1 MAQLRF
7 EVHRALP
14 VLPAGA
20 DADAVITE
28 VADLAVSGRAGTGVV
43 CVTAPDVT
51 DVSSLGVRA
60 SDGGSIYRPP
70 HEDRYSTLEHLDTEE
85 HILTAAG
92 QTVPQLVTETRAR
105 EAITASGLNAEQAA
119 AVVMMLT
126 ATTAGTALVA
136 PAGAGKS
143 HTMAAFAGLWEV
155 LSGRRVIGL
164 ATSTNAA
171 RVLANEG
178 LAESYNIA
186 EFLGKTEGSDEL
198 RRPVPVHAGDVL
210 VVDEATQ
217 AGTADLEMLLEA
229 ARVAGARVVLVG
241 DTQQLGSPEAGG
253 MFRLLAK
260 EIPAAELTEVRRFT
274 SQWEA
279 AASVR
284 LRAGDPGAVA
294 VYDRHGRIRAA
305 DADTARERAAAA
317 WLADHLRGKDAL
329 LLAGSNEEAADLARR
344 VQARLIQAG
353 RIGSGG
359 YQAQVPLAD
368 GNQARPGDLIRARL
382 NTEIDADGRKL
393 TNRDTLKITA
403 VRAGDVEVRRQRLDG
418 TWTERFWVPRA
429 YLQSSAELGYAG
441 NVHVAQGRTVDTAH
455 LLVTE
460 TLSRQ
465 SLYVGMSRGREANT
479 AHVITGNTAPPGQQP
494 YQQATPEAVLKNVME
509 RDAGELSA
517 TEAIRQS
524 QEWASGTGHLLSL
537 WTAAARPAMHAEIDQ
552 RITARL
558 TETEAWRYQR
568 EHSRQAL
575 HAALRA
581 ACLAG
586 HDLYAVIDQ
595 ITAAPLDGARSIAS
609 VLHGRLQRLHLPGP
623 GIPATW
629 TQRTPA
635 SAPPVA
641 RELAEALDARSP
653 ELGHRHA
660 ASPEPWLTGRLGTLP
675 PGASPLQCADYERRA
690 GTAAAYREAA
700 GITSPYQAISPTPH
714 FGNPEL
720 EHMRQEVIR
729 ELEYP
734 DEAAMWAGMDR
745 GQLEARTAAAERAQ
759 ATAPPDVSG
768 ELRLTA
774 RAEAD
779 ARRQAADAQVRN
791 DAAEAASASA
801 LTGELATRRQQLE
814 AGNAEYEAWAEA
826 TRDVRDNG
834 DKAAAELNRRGHT
847 PPPTRQPP
855 RPGAEP
861 QTTLEWQPEADQE
874 TAHVDPDWWA
884 QVKAAQTASVQAG
897 KAARREASA
906 RAIPVTDAEIA
917 LYGGRAEGADSTGQ
931 RQVPDRR
938 PQAGDSLET
947 AATNKAK
954 PPRTE
959 PAPEHDD
966 PPARL
971 TKAISDMEEAAR
983 HFREEQAT
991 RQASNRYAA
1000 RISRQ
1005 AEAQPEADATL
1016 AAEAPA
1022 DAELEP

>member
-1 MAQLRF
+1 M
-7 EVHRALP
+7 
-14 VLPAGA
+14 
-20 DADAVITE
+20 
-28 VADLAVSGRAGTGVV
+28 SGHAGTGVV

-51 DVSSLGVRA
+51 DVTSLGVRA
-60 SDGGSIYRPP
+60 SDGSSIYRPP
-70 HEDRYSTLEHLDTEE
+70 HEARYSTLDHLDTEGNRS
-85 HILTAAG
+85 LTTAE
-92 QTVPQLVTETRAR
+92 QSVPQLVTEARAR
-105 EAITASGLNAEQAA
+105 EAVTGSGLNAEQAA

-126 ATTAGTALVA
+126 ATTAGTALIA

-143 HTMAAFAGLWEV
+143 HTMAAFAGLWE
-155 LSGRRVIGL
+155 LLTGRRVIGL

-171 RVLANEG
+171 RVLAGEG

-210 VVDEATQ
+210 VIDEATQ
-217 AGTADLEMLLEA
+217 ASTADLAMLLET
-229 ARVAGARVVLVG
+229 ARAAGARVVLVG

-253 MFRLLAK
+253 MFRLLAT
-260 EIPAAELTEVRRFT
+260 EVPAVELTEVRRFA
-274 SQWEA
+274 SPWEA
-279 AASVR
+279 AASIR

-305 DADTARERAAAA
+305 DEETARERAATA
-317 WLADHLRGKDAL
+317 WLADHLRGKDTL

-353 RIGSGG
+353 TVAAGG
-359 YQAQVPLAD
+359 YQSQVPLAD
-368 GNQARPGDLIRARL
+368 GNHAHPGDLIRARL
-382 NTEIDADGRKL
+382 NTEIDAGGRKL

-403 VRAGDVEVRRQRLDG
+403 IRGDSVEVRRQRLDG
-418 TWTERFWVPRA
+418 TWTQKFWIPRA

-460 TLSRQ
+460 TLARQ

-479 AHVITGNTAPPGQQP
+479 AHVVTGSTAPPGKQP
-494 YQQATPEAVLKNVME
+494 YQQATPESVLKNVME
-509 RDAGELSA
+509 RDAGDLSA

-537 WTAAARPAMHAEIDQ
+537 WATAVRPAVHAEIDQ
-552 RITARL
+552 HITARL

-581 ACLAG
+581 ACLDG
-586 HDLYAVIDQ
+586 HDLHAVISQ

-609 VLHGRLQRLHLPGP
+609 VLHGRLQRLRLPGP

-635 SAPPVA
+635 TAPPVA

-660 ASPEPWLTGRLGTLP
+660 ANPEPWLTGRLGTLP
-675 PGASPLQCADYERRA
+675 PGASPMHWADYERRA
-690 GTAAAYREAA
+690 GIAAAYREAA
-700 GITSPYQAISPTPH
+700 GITNPYQGVSPEPH
-714 FGNPEL
+714 HGNPEL
-720 EHMRQEVIR
+720 ENMRREVIH

-745 GQLEARTAAAERAQ
+745 GRLEAHTAAAERVQ

-774 RAEAD
+774 NAEAD
-779 ARRQAADAQVRN
+779 ALQQGADAEVRN
-791 DAAEAASASA
+791 DAAEVASASA
-801 LTGELATRRQQLE
+801 LTGELAARRQQLE
-814 AGNAEYEAWAEA
+814 AGNADYEAWAEA

-834 DKAAAELNRRGHT
+834 DKAAAELNHRGHT
-847 PPPTRQPP
+847 PPPGQPTKS
-855 RPGAEP
+855 GTEP
-861 QTTLEWQPEADQE
+861 HTTTEWWREADQE
-874 TAHVDPDWWA
+874 SAHVDPAWWGA
-884 QVKAAQTASVQAG
+884 ASKAH
-897 KAARREASA
+897 R
-906 RAIPVTDAEIA
+906 
-917 LYGGRAEGADSTGQ
+917 
-931 RQVPDRR
+931 
-938 PQAGDSLET
+938 
-947 AATNKAK
+947 
-954 PPRTE
+954 
-959 PAPEHDD
+959 
-966 PPARL
+966 PPAR
-971 TKAISDMEEAAR
+971 
-983 HFREEQAT
+983 
-991 RQASNRYAA
+991 
-1000 RISRQ
+1000 
-1005 AEAQPEADATL
+1005 PEAGEGRPPPSLSPRHPRHRRRDRTVRRRIPGHRQHRPMAGRRTPATDRGRPRDRNHKRDQ
-1016 AAEAPA
+1016 AAAHGPGPRTRRPGRTPYQSDQPHGRNGPAVPRGTSHPADPQRIRRAHQPASRSPARSARNSGSRGPRRRRDGAMNVAAPA
-1022 DAELEP
+1022 VSWTA